1 MSSHEFQTDKKLI
14 RTSKKLKLKKFNT
27 KDIIKYEQKDSLFIT
42 KKCDFKIFII
52 NYLSFFS
59 DLFYH
64 IIMNEDHVL

>member
-52 NYLSFFS
+52 NYLSLFS

-64 IIMNEDHVL
+64 IVVNEDHVL